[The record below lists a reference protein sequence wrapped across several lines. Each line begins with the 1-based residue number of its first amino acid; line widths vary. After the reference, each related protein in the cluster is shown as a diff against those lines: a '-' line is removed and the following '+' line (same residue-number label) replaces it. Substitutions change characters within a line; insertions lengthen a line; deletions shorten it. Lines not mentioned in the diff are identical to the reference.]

1 MWDPMIDEI
10 HFSLANNFEELNRLM
25 SSAEDFLRS
34 KQVPERTVYSVN
46 LILEEVVTNVIKYAF
61 RDEWSHEIQLMLSLQ
76 ESEITI
82 RCEDDGPEFDPLSL
96 PPPQFHDSITE
107 CTEGGLGI
115 HLVRQTA
122 DSVNYLRENGKN
134 ILTITIK

>member
-1 MWDPMIDEI
+1 MMDTI
-10 HFSLANNFEELNRLM
+10 HFSLANNFDELTRLM

-34 KQVPERTVYSVN
+34 RQIPERTIYCVN

-61 RDEWSHEIQLMLSLQ
+61 KDEWAHEIQLMLSLQ
-76 ESEITI
+76 ESEVTI
-82 RCEDDGPEFDPLSL
+82 RCEDDGCAFDPLSL
-96 PPPQFHDSITE
+96 PPPQLHDSIMD

-115 HLVRQTA
+115 YLVRQTA
-122 DSVNYLRENGKN
+122 HSMNYLRENGKN

>member
-10 HFSLANNFEELNRLM
+10 HFSLANNFEELTRLM

-61 RDEWSHEIQLMLSLQ
+61 DDEWSHEIQLMLCLQ

-82 RCEDDGPEFDPLSL
+82 RCEDDGPAFDPLSL

-122 DSVNYLRENGKN
+122 DSVKYMRENGKN